1 MTTTFPTATFSFIAG
16 GRTKRP
22 FLYNYYKPVWS
33 EAHAVQLAGYARG
46 AIILGNEDSSIR
58 LLMFKLRTDF
68 TNHISRPYLLA
79 EKVLSPLDE
88 LRAAALELTHKIGL
102 ANPSAN
108 IRSMPF
114 NRIDRLSHALL
125 YAARSEQPPEAT
137 QIAGLLCGLGF
148 AESTKPREDAES
160 VDIVQ
165 TIQDFAYKVLDKKKK
180 LASKGFRVQD
190 LFYYPVGPDTNKMTP
205 VPEGAVILSK
215 QADTVLARRPVG
227 SAGFITNQSLIA
239 K

>member
-1 MTTTFPTATFSFIAG
+1 
-16 GRTKRP
+16 
-22 FLYNYYKPVWS
+22 
-33 EAHAVQLAGYARG
+33 VQLAEYARG
-46 AIILGNEDSSIR
+46 VIILANEDSSMR
-58 LLMFKLRTDF
+58 LYMFRLRTDF
-68 TNHISRPYLLA
+68 TNHISRFYLLA
-79 EKVLSPLDE
+79 EKALSPLDE
-88 LRAAALELTHKIGL
+88 MRDAALELTHKMGL

-125 YAARSEQPPEAT
+125 DAAHNIKPPKAT
-137 QIAGLLCGLGF
+137 QIACLLCGLGF
-148 AESTKPREDAES
+148 ADSTKTREDAES

-165 TIQDFAYKVLDKKKK
+165 TIKDFAYNVVYKKKK
-180 LASKGFRVQD
+180 LAREGFRVED
-190 LFYYPVGPDTNKMTP
+190 LFYYPVGPYANKMIP

-227 SAGFITNQSLIA
+227 SAGFLTNQPLIA